1 MKTKFAFIPFA
12 LAAAL
17 VVSAPSLSQAAT
29 IGDAKEPG
37 GPRAEKMMEHLDA
50 NKDGKISREEFEA
63 GRPGGKDDKFADFDK
78 NADGALSKEEY
89 QAMFM
94 ARTQKMAERTFDR
107 LDANKD
113 GKIDAGERQ
122 AHQDAM
128 FKRLDKNG
136 DGSITADELRASPP
150 KR

>member
-17 VVSAPSLSQAAT
+17 VVSAPSLSQAKTA
-29 IGDAKEPG
+29 GDAKEPR
-37 GPRAEKMMEHLDA
+37 GPRAEKMMEHLDT

-63 GRPGGKDDKFADFDK
+63 GRPDGKFADFDK
-78 NADGALSKEEY
+78 DGDGALSKEEY

-94 ARTQKMAERTFDR
+94 ARAQKMADRTFDR

-113 GKIDAGERQ
+113 GKIDASERQ

-136 DGSITADELRASPP
+136 DGVITADELRAGPP